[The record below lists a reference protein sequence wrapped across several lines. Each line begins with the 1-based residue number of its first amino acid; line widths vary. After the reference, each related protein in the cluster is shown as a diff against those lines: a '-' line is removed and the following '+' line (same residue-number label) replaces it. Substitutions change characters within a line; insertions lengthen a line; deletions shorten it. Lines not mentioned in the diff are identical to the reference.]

1 MKDEEQ
7 AVDTPQEQTDDK
19 PQEQPQQQAII
30 KKTEFTPERTA
41 EAIKR
46 LPAALQGIRNL
57 FASPWESFRATFR
70 DPKEADRVMQ
80 REITYASQA
89 MCANNYL
96 IKCAA
101 EHPQEFIDA
110 LKNVALS
117 GLSLNPTIK
126 QGYLVPFKGKV
137 AFMPS
142 YMGMVDMLA
151 NNGHVKKIEAF
162 NVFEGDEFEMS
173 HGTEEYIRHKPN
185 PWGERTREKF
195 LGAYWV
201 AVLTDGTKMFNNMT
215 KAEIEMIMKRS
226 PSVAKGQSSPWE
238 TDYLAMARKTCL
250 RQGFKSLPKGSI
262 SDERLKVLDAVFD
275 YDEKVEQDWI
285 KREKNKRNK
294 TNNFDEDVEET
305 TFEEVE

>member
-1 MKDEEQ
+1 MKEEDKEQ
-7 AVDTPQEQTDDK
+7 AATPEVDK
-19 PQEQPQQQAII
+19 PQEPEQPQQQAIV
-30 KKTEFTPERTA
+30 KKHEFTPERTA
-41 EAIKR
+41 EAIKK

-57 FASPWESFRATFR
+57 FASPWESFRTAFR

-80 REITYASQA
+80 REITYAAQA

-96 IKCAA
+96 IKCA
-101 EHPQEFIDA
+101 HDNPQEFIDA

-173 HGTEEYIRHKPN
+173 HGTEEFICHKPN

-215 KAEIEMIMKRS
+215 KAEIELIMKRS
-226 PSVAKGQSSPWE
+226 PSVAKGQSSPWD

-285 KREKNKRNK
+285 KREKTKRNK
-294 TNNFDEDVEET
+294 PNDFDEDVEET
-305 TFEEVE
+305 TYEEVE